1 MCPPLLTY
9 FRLSLLHIIHVPLS
23 EFNSINKI
31 LTLIFS
37 RSTLMTCQLS
47 VEKAMAKRAADTTAQ
62 MAAKHRVTALQ
73 NAISLRGALNWGD
86 LPRRIV

>member
-1 MCPPLLTY
+1 
-9 FRLSLLHIIHVPLS
+9 
-23 EFNSINKI
+23 
-31 LTLIFS
+31 
-37 RSTLMTCQLS
+37 MTCQLS

-73 NAISLRGALNWGD
+73 NAISLSGALNWGG